1 MSVEASSFSVI
12 VSFILSLVITGF
24 FYFKFRKSSET
35 ASWIKLILT
44 SCRFFIIFILVFL
57 LFKPII
63 VTLKENVKKPNLLV
77 LIDNSASIVLRDST
91 EGEKVRLACNRLRTE
106 FSEMCE
112 VHLIPFGTTLFE
124 GQDLDF
130 KNEGTNVNRAMSSLS
145 DEYVNENIGSVILIS
160 DGIQNVGMASVNSLL
175 KSPIYT
181 VGVGDTGAILDAAV
195 LSIYHNDISFKGG
208 KFNVELNLSFL
219 GLEGVLQK
227 VIVEFNDQKVKEFFY
242 RPLNEYDHLK
252 KTFYLKADSAGL
264 KSISCSVSSSL
275 EDEILLNNSKQSYI
289 KIVEDKQNVLF
300 VSNGSSPDARIIKSS
315 FFGDDKFQLESK
327 FFKEEVPNLEHVDA
341 VVLIGNSSQ
350 TNRWLKEINRID
362 VGFLWFTGVD
372 GVFKNDFLQFVRLD
386 ESNDNVSVMVDES
399 FDGFDLSGVLKSQ
412 DQLPPIAIPFGKWKI
427 NGEMETVFNE
437 KIGGVETSY
446 PLFLFSKYNGNTFG
460 AFLGEGLW
468 RWGFFQNNND
478 DDQSFIHE
486 LFTKSIRKII
496 SKSVKS
502 DLKLRFKDEWLNS
515 EEIKLVVNRF
525 NDVSELTNEKS
536 LLFNLIDANGVS
548 KRFDFLRV
556 NNHYELN
563 LGLLPF
569 GVYNYSIRYNDHD
582 SLGLE
587 GGFIVKENKLESE
600 SIVADH
606 YMLRKLS
613 HETNGEFYL
622 IKDLDSLIKKLK
634 SSKNFKSVSF
644 FESSLDYLI
653 KNRWIFFIVLILAS
667 LEWFVRKWQGII

>member
-1 MSVEASSFSVI
+1 M
-12 VSFILSLVITGF
+12 
-24 FYFKFRKSSET
+24 
-35 ASWIKLILT
+35 
-44 SCRFFIIFILVFL
+44 
-57 LFKPII
+57 
-63 VTLKENVKKPNLLV
+63 
-77 LIDNSASIVLRDST
+77 
-91 EGEKVRLACNRLRTE
+91 
-106 FSEMCE
+106 
-112 VHLIPFGTTLFE
+112 
-124 GQDLDF
+124 
-130 KNEGTNVNRAMSSLS
+130 
-145 DEYVNENIGSVILIS
+145 
-160 DGIQNVGMASVNSLL
+160 
-175 KSPIYT
+175 
-181 VGVGDTGAILDAAV
+181 

-502 DLKLRFKDEWLNS
+502 DNKLRFKDEWLNS

-569 GVYNYSIRYNDHD
+569 GVYNYSISYNGHD
-582 SLGLE
+582 SLG
-587 GGFIVKENKLESE
+587 
-600 SIVADH
+600 
-606 YMLRKLS
+606 
-613 HETNGEFYL
+613 
-622 IKDLDSLIKKLK
+622 
-634 SSKNFKSVSF
+634 
-644 FESSLDYLI
+644 
-653 KNRWIFFIVLILAS
+653 
-667 LEWFVRKWQGII
+667 